1 MLKKKRI
8 IPIIAGLA
16 IIIIIATIIIP
27 LIANKSNSAKIV
39 TSSQLE
45 KAVNISDLS
54 TAEFVYNGI
63 AEKYNIKY
71 DASVKVGIN
80 MNDIDF
86 NIDNSN
92 KTITPILPEIK
103 INSISVDESSLSYI
117 PKNPDMELNEILDCC
132 QIDAQNEASN
142 TDELYDTAKEN
153 LQTVVE
159 ALLKPITDTKG
170 YKIKWD

>member
-27 LIANKSNSAKIV
+27 IIANKSNSAKIV

-63 AEKYNIKY
+63 AEKYK
-71 DASVKVGIN
+71 D
-80 MNDIDF
+80 
-86 NIDNSN
+86 DN
-92 KTITPILPEIK
+92 PE
-103 INSISVDESSLSYI
+103 
-117 PKNPDMELNEILDCC
+117 
-132 QIDAQNEASN
+132 
-142 TDELYDTAKEN
+142 KEN

>member
-27 LIANKSNSAKIV
+27 IIANKSNSAKIV

-63 AEKYNIKY
+63 AEKYKDDNPEKEKYNIKY

-86 NIDNSN
+86 NIDISN
-92 KTITPILPEIK
+92 KTITPK
-103 INSISVDESSLSYI
+103 IGRAHV
-117 PKNPDMELNEILDCC
+117 
-132 QIDAQNEASN
+132 
-142 TDELYDTAKEN
+142 
-153 LQTVVE
+153 
-159 ALLKPITDTKG
+159 
-170 YKIKWD
+170 